1 MPGDSHGVFEDAALV
16 LDSALAGDSVA
27 VADTFSAVVG
37 KAGVSG
43 VAAVAW
49 CLASTIAGDGQPSG
63 HWSLEFPGIE
73 EATYDARWVARFV
86 SAYLNEDMPTGQAL
100 VGAAH
105 SDGLLPEC
113 LMMLAG
119 STAATLRQR
128 G

>member
-1 MPGDSHGVFEDAALV
+1 VTGDSHGVFEDAALV
-16 LDSALAGDSVA
+16 LDRALAGDSDA
-27 VADTFSAVVG
+27 VSDTFNEVVG

-43 VAAVAW
+43 VTAVAW

-100 VGAAH
+100 IGAA
-105 SDGLLPEC
+105 DAEGLLPEC
-113 LMMLAG
+113 LLTLAG